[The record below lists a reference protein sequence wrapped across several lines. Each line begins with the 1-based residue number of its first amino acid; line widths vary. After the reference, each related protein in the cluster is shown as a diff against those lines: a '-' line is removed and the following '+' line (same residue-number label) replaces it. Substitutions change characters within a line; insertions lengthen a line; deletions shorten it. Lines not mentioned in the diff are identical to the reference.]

1 VFGLYERKGKRDL
14 SEDYIKLTG
23 DKMLEYE
30 VREGDCLGRI
40 GERIHG
46 DGDEWT
52 VIVKAGDALG
62 GSFQIGQSYGFVHY
76 RGDGGV
82 NYNRRA

>member
-1 VFGLYERKGKRDL
+1 MFGLYERKGKRDL

-40 GERIHG
+40 GESIHG

-52 VIVKAGDALG
+52 VIVKAGDAP
-62 GSFQIGQSYGFVHY
+62 
-76 RGDGGV
+76 GGV
-82 NYNRRA
+82 FRLGSRMGLSIIGGMAV